1 MNKDLLS
8 LADLTPEEIAGVLR
22 LTRRLK
28 EGGEASKRLS
38 ALRGKVLGLIFHK
51 PSMRTR
57 VSFEVAMVHL
67 GGHAMMLGHSEILLG
82 ERESAGDVARVLSRY
97 VDGMVI
103 RTFHQSLVEEVA
115 AAAAIPVING
125 LTDLLHPCQIL
136 AALYTIEERL
146 GRLCGVKVVYVGDGN
161 NVAHSWL
168 LGAAQMGLD
177 LTIACPP
184 HYRPHPEVMSRAL
197 KLSLQS
203 GSKLTVLD
211 QPREAVPG
219 ADVIYTDVWASMG
232 REEESRERAK
242 VFRPYQVNPDLLQA
256 AGPQARV
263 MHCLPAHRGEEV
275 TSEVIDGPRSLVWDE
290 AENRLHVQKAIL
302 LHLLG
307 GQSAVEEL
315 S

>member
-146 GRLCGVKVVYVGDGN
+146 GRLRGVKVVYVGDGN